1 MRAVSV
7 TELRKRIGYYLKS
20 VEDNM
25 DKIIILGTK
34 GRSGV
39 VIMSMG
45 EYNSIEET
53 NYLLRPEANR
63 KALQES
69 MDKAEAGDVVSV
81 SIDDLGDGDIVHEE
95 STGGV

>member
-25 DKIIILGTK
+25 DKIIIPGTK

-63 KALQES
+63 KALLES